1 MSLLRQRGQAD
12 SGKVGMV
19 ELFFDL
25 VFVFAVTQLSHTL
38 LKKLDAVG
46 ALQVGLLFMAT
57 WWVWIYTVWAT
68 NWFDPEKKAV
78 RAALFA
84 LLVAGL
90 LMSVSIPRAFTDLG
104 WLFGASIML
113 QQLGRTLAMLAA
125 SRGDDRA
132 LRRNFLRI
140 SLWIGASGALWLA
153 GGMAAPESRLAWWL
167 AALALDLAAPMLF
180 YFVPGLGR
188 SSLSDWNVDGSH
200 MAERCALFIIIALG
214 ESLLVTG
221 ATFAE
226 LRWDVETLLA
236 FFSAVLGSILMWWI
250 YFDTGAER
258 AEHRITHSRD
268 PGKHAR
274 RAYTYLHTLI
284 VGGIIVSAVADEVVL
299 MHPHHGEGA
308 AMATILV
315 GPACYLTGTALFKWS
330 TSDRATPPLSHIAG
344 LTLLGA
350 IALAVVPMHLSPLMA
365 GMATTVALSIV
376 AAWESLAL
384 RRA

>member
-38 LKKLDAVG
+38 LKKLDAEG

-68 NWFDPEKKAV
+68 NWFDPEKKTV

-113 QQLGRTLAMLAA
+113 QQVGRTLAMLAA
-125 SRGDDRA
+125 SRGEDAA
-132 LRRNFLRI
+132 LRCNFVRI
-140 SLWIGASGALWLA
+140 TIWLTASGSLWVAGGLA
-153 GGMAAPESRLAWWL
+153 GAEARMGWWL
-167 AALALDLAAPMLF
+167 AALAVDMMGPIMF

-188 SSLSDWNVDGSH
+188 STLADWNVDGSH
-200 MAERCALFIIIALG
+200 MAERCALFVIIALG
-214 ESLLVTG
+214 ESLLVSG

-226 LRWDVETLLA
+226 LAFDPVTVLAFLLA
-236 FFSAVLGSILMWWI
+236 VVGSILMWWL
-250 YFDTGAER
+250 YFDHGLEQGH
-258 AEHRITHSRD
+258 HRIVHSET
-268 PGKHAR
+268 PGRHAR
-274 RAYTYLHTLI
+274 NNYTYLHILI
-284 VGGIIVSAVADEVVL
+284 VAGIIVGAVGDELVL
-299 MHPHHGEGA
+299 SHPHHGSPA
-308 AMATILV
+308 ALAAIIG
-315 GPACYLTGTALFKWS
+315 GPLLFLCGTAVFKWLAH
-330 TSDRATPPLSHIAG
+330 TRAWPPLSH
-344 LTLLGA
+344 LLG
-350 IALAVVPMHLSPLMA
+350 IALLLVLGVLSIVLHLSPLL
-365 GMATTVALSIV
+365 ATGACVAVLLLV
-376 AAWESLAL
+376 AVWESCVL
-384 RRA
+384 R

>member
-38 LKKLDAVG
+38 LKNLDAQG

-68 NWFDPEKKAV
+68 NWFDPEKKTV

-113 QQLGRTLAMLAA
+113 QQLGRTLAMVAA
-125 SRGDDRA
+125 CRGEDGA
-132 LRRNFLRI
+132 LRLNFLRI
-140 SLWIGASGALWLA
+140 SIWLGASGLLWVA
-153 GGMAAPESRLAWWL
+153 GGLAAPEARMAWWL
-167 AALALDLAAPMLF
+167 GALAVDLAAPMLF
-180 YFVPGLGR
+180 YAVPGLG
-188 SSLSDWNVDGSH
+188 SSTLADWNVDGSH
-200 MAERCALFIIIALG
+200 MAERCALFVIIGLG

-226 LRWDVETLLA
+226 LPFDALTVFAFLL
-236 FFSAVLGSILMWWI
+236 AVLGSILMWWL
-250 YFDTGAER
+250 YFDHGLEQGH
-258 AEHRITHSRD
+258 HRIVHSQT
-268 PGKHAR
+268 PGRHAR
-274 RAYTYLHTLI
+274 NNYTYLHVPIVAGIIVGAVGDELVLSHPWSGNAAAMAAI
-284 VGGIIVSAVADEVVL
+284 VGGPLLFLSGL
-299 MHPHHGEGA
+299 
-308 AMATILV
+308 AM
-315 GPACYLTGTALFKWS
+315 FKWLAH
-330 TSDRATPPLSHIAG
+330 TRAWPPLSHLIGVA
-344 LTLLGA
+344 LLLVLGA
-350 IALAVVPMHLSPLMA
+350 LALALPLSPLAATA
-365 GMATTVALSIV
+365 GCVLVLLFVAV
-376 AAWESLAL
+376 WESCVL
-384 RRA
+384 R

>member
-1 MSLLRQRGQAD
+1 MSFLRQRGHAD

-38 LKKLDAVG
+38 LKKLDTEG

-68 NWFDPEKKAV
+68 NWFDPEKKTV

-104 WLFGASIML
+104 WLFGASIAL
-113 QQLGRTLAMLAA
+113 QQVGRTLAMLAA
-125 SRGDDRA
+125 SRGEDAA
-132 LRRNFLRI
+132 LRCNFMRI
-140 SLWIGASGALWLA
+140 TLWLA
-153 GGMAAPESRLAWWL
+153 ASGLLWVVGGLAAPEARLAWWL
-167 AALALDLAAPMLF
+167 AALAVDLAAPMLF

-188 SSLSDWNVDGSH
+188 STLADWNVDGSH

-226 LRWDVETLLA
+226 LALDPVTVLA
-236 FFSAVLGSILMWWI
+236 FLLAVLGAILMWWL
-250 YFDTGAER
+250 YFDHGLEQGH
-258 AEHRITHSRD
+258 HRIVHSD
-268 PGKHAR
+268 TPGRHAR
-274 RAYTYLHTLI
+274 NNYTYLHIPI
-284 VGGIIVSAVADEVVL
+284 VAGIIVSAVGDELVL
-299 MHPHHGEGA
+299 SHPQHGNPA
-308 AMATILV
+308 ALAAIV
-315 GPACYLTGTALFKWS
+315 GGPLLFLCGTALFKWLAH
-330 TSDRATPPLSHIAG
+330 TRPWPPLSHLAG
-344 LTLLGA
+344 
-350 IALAVVPMHLSPLMA
+350 IALLAVLGVLAMALHWPPLPAA
-365 GMATTVALSIV
+365 GGTVLVLLFV
-376 AAWESLAL
+376 AAWESSVL
-384 RRA
+384 R

>member
-38 LKKLDAVG
+38 LKKLDAQG

-68 NWFDPEKKAV
+68 NWFDPEKKTV

-113 QQLGRTLAMLAA
+113 QQVGRTLAMLAA
-125 SRGDDRA
+125 SRGDDAA
-132 LRRNFLRI
+132 LRCNFVRI
-140 SLWIGASGALWLA
+140 TCWLTASGSLWMA
-153 GGMAAPESRLAWWL
+153 GGFADAEARMAWWL
-167 AALALDLAAPMLF
+167 AALAVDMMGPVMF

-188 SSLSDWNVDGSH
+188 STLADWNVDGSH
-200 MAERCALFIIIALG
+200 MAERCALFVIIALG

-226 LRWDVETLLA
+226 LAFDPATVLAFLLA
-236 FFSAVLGSILMWWI
+236 VVGSILMWWL
-250 YFDTGAER
+250 YFDHGLEQGH
-258 AEHRITHSRD
+258 HRIVHSET
-268 PGKHAR
+268 PGRHAR
-274 RAYTYLHTLI
+274 NNYTYLHILI
-284 VGGIIVSAVADEVVL
+284 VAGIIVGAVGDELVL
-299 MHPHHGEGA
+299 SHPHHGSPA
-308 AMATILV
+308 ALAAIIG
-315 GPACYLTGTALFKWS
+315 GPLLFLCGTAVFKWLAH
-330 TSDRATPPLSHIAG
+330 TRAWPPLSH
-344 LTLLGA
+344 LLG
-350 IALAVVPMHLSPLMA
+350 IALLLVLGALSIGLHLSPLLA
-365 GMATTVALSIV
+365 SGACVAVLLLV
-376 AAWESLAL
+376 AVWESCVL
-384 RRA
+384 R

>member
-226 LRWDVETLLA
+226 LAFDAATVCAFLL
-236 FFSAVLGSILMWWI
+236 AVLGSILMWWL
-250 YFDTGAER
+250 YFDHGLEQGH
-258 AEHRITHSRD
+258 HRIVHSET
-268 PGKHAR
+268 PGRHAR
-274 RAYTYLHTLI
+274 NNYTYLHIPIVAGVI
-284 VGGIIVSAVADEVVL
+284 VGAVGDELVL
-299 MHPHHGEGA
+299 SHPHHGSPA
-308 AMATILV
+308 AMAAIIG
-315 GPACYLTGTALFKWS
+315 GPLLFLCGMALFKWLAQ
-330 TSDRATPPLSHIAG
+330 TRAWPPLSHSLGIM
-344 LTLLGA
+344 LLL
-350 IALAVVPMHLSPLMA
+350 ALAVLALPLHLSPLCA
-365 GMATTVALSIV
+365 SAACVAVLLFV
-376 AAWESLAL
+376 AVWESCVL
-384 RRA
+384 R

>member
-1 MSLLRQRGQAD
+1 MSLLRQRGHAD

-38 LKKLDAVG
+38 LKNLEAQG

-68 NWFDPEKKAV
+68 NWFDPEKKIV

-125 SRGDDRA
+125 CRGEPDES

-140 SLWIGASGALWLA
+140 SIWIGGSGLLWVA
-153 GGMAAPESRLAWWL
+153 GGLAAPESRMAWWL
-167 AALALDLAAPMLF
+167 AALAVDLAAPMLF

-188 SSLSDWNVDGSH
+188 STLSDWNVDGSH
-200 MAERCALFIIIALG
+200 MAERCALFVIIALG

-226 LRWDVETLLA
+226 LAFDPATVFAFLLA
-236 FFSAVLGSILMWWI
+236 VVGSIQMWWL
-250 YFDTGAER
+250 YFDHGLEQGH
-258 AEHRITHSRD
+258 HRIVHSQT
-268 PGKHAR
+268 PGRHAR
-274 RAYTYLHTLI
+274 NNYTYLHIPIVAGIIVGAVGDELVLSHPWHGDTAAMLAI
-284 VGGIIVSAVADEVVL
+284 VGG
-299 MHPHHGEGA
+299 P
-308 AMATILV
+308 LV
-315 GPACYLTGTALFKWS
+315 FLSGLSLFKWLAH
-330 TSDRATPPLSHIAG
+330 TRAWPPLSHLIGIA
-344 LTLLGA
+344 LLLVLGA
-350 IALAVVPMHLSPLMA
+350 LALALHLSPLL
-365 GMATTVALSIV
+365 ATIGCVLVLLFVAV
-376 AAWESLAL
+376 WESCVL
-384 RRA
+384 R

>member
-38 LKKLDAVG
+38 LKKLDAEG

-68 NWFDPEKKAV
+68 NWFDPEKKTV

-90 LMSVSIPRAFTDLG
+90 LMSVSIPRAFMDLG
-104 WLFGASIML
+104 WLFGAAILL
-113 QQLGRTLAMLAA
+113 QQLGRTLAMLAG
-125 SRGDDRA
+125 SCGEDKA

-140 SLWIGASGALWLA
+140 SIWIGGSGALWLA
-153 GGMAAPESRLAWWL
+153 GGLAAPESRVAWWL
-167 AALALDLAAPMLF
+167 AALAADLAAPMLF
-180 YFVPGLGR
+180 YAVPGLGR
-188 SSLSDWNVDGSH
+188 SSLADWNVDGSH

-226 LRWDVETLLA
+226 LAFDGATVLA
-236 FFSAVLGSILMWWI
+236 FLLAVLGSILMWWL
-250 YFDTGAER
+250 YFDHGLEQGH
-258 AEHRITHSRD
+258 HRIVHSQT
-268 PGKHAR
+268 PGRHAR
-274 RAYTYLHTLI
+274 NNYTYLHIPI
-284 VGGIIVSAVADEVVL
+284 VAGIIVGAVGDELVL
-299 MHPHHGEGA
+299 SHPFSGSPA
-308 AMATILV
+308 ALAAIVAGPLV
-315 GPACYLTGTALFKWS
+315 FLSGTALFKWLAH
-330 TSDRATPPLSHIAG
+330 TRALPPLSHLFG
-344 LTLLGA
+344 VVLLLVLGV
-350 IALAVVPMHLSPLMA
+350 LAVLLQLSPLLATA
-365 GMATTVALSIV
+365 GCVFVLLLVAV
-376 AAWESLAL
+376 WESCVL
-384 RRA
+384 R

>member
-38 LKKLDAVG
+38 LKNLDAQG

-68 NWFDPEKKAV
+68 NWFDPEKKTV

-113 QQLGRTLAMLAA
+113 QQLGRTLAMVAA
-125 SRGDDRA
+125 CRGEDGA
-132 LRRNFLRI
+132 LRLNFLRI
-140 SLWIGASGALWLA
+140 SIWLGASGLLWVA
-153 GGMAAPESRLAWWL
+153 GGLAASEARMAWWL
-167 AALALDLAAPMLF
+167 AALAVDLAAPMLF
-180 YFVPGLGR
+180 YAVPGLGR
-188 SSLSDWNVDGSH
+188 STLADWNVDGSH
-200 MAERCALFIIIALG
+200 MAERCALFVIIGLG

-226 LRWDVETLLA
+226 LPFDALTVFAFLL
-236 FFSAVLGSILMWWI
+236 AVLGSILMWWL
-250 YFDTGAER
+250 YFDHGLEQGH
-258 AEHRITHSRD
+258 HRIVHSQT
-268 PGKHAR
+268 PGRHAR
-274 RAYTYLHTLI
+274 NNYTYLHVPIVAGIIVGAVGDELVLSHPWSGSAAAMAAI
-284 VGGIIVSAVADEVVL
+284 VGGPLLFLSGL
-299 MHPHHGEGA
+299 
-308 AMATILV
+308 AM
-315 GPACYLTGTALFKWS
+315 FKWLAH
-330 TSDRATPPLSHIAG
+330 TRAWPPLSHLIGVA
-344 LTLLGA
+344 LLLVLGA
-350 IALAVVPMHLSPLMA
+350 LALALPLSPLAATA
-365 GMATTVALSIV
+365 GCVLVLLFVAV
-376 AAWESLAL
+376 WESCVL
-384 RRA
+384 R

>member
-38 LKKLDAVG
+38 LKNLHGEG

-68 NWFDPEKKAV
+68 NWFDPEKKQV

-84 LLVAGL
+84 LLAAGL
-90 LMSVSIPRAFTDLG
+90 LMSVSIPRAFADLG
-104 WLFGASIML
+104 WLFGASIAL
-113 QQLGRTLAMLAA
+113 QQVGRTLAMLGA
-125 SRGDDRA
+125 SRGDAAA

-140 SLWIGASGALWLA
+140 TLWLSASGALWVA
-153 GGMAAPESRLAWWL
+153 GGLAAPEARMAWWL

-180 YFVPGLGR
+180 YAVPGLGR
-188 SSLSDWNVDGSH
+188 STLADWNVDGSH

-226 LRWDVETLLA
+226 LDFGAATVGAFLL
-236 FFSAVLGSILMWWI
+236 SVLGAILMWWL
-250 YFDTGAER
+250 YFDHGLQQGH
-258 AEHRITHSRD
+258 HRIVHSD
-268 PGKHAR
+268 TPGRHAR
-274 RAYTYLHTLI
+274 NSYTYLHIPIVAGVI
-284 VGGIIVSAVADEVVL
+284 VGAVGDELVL
-299 MHPHHGEGA
+299 SHPHHGNPA
-308 AMATILV
+308 AMAAIIG
-315 GPACYLTGTALFKWS
+315 GPLLFLCGTALFKWLAQ
-330 TSDRATPPLSHIAG
+330 TRALPPLSHALGIAM
-344 LTLLGA
+344 LL
-350 IALAVVPMHLSPLMA
+350 ALAALALPLQLSPLLA
-365 GMATTVALSIV
+365 SGIAVLVLLFVAV
-376 AAWESLAL
+376 WESCVL
-384 RRA
+384 R